1 MAKLGSEVEVKC
13 PCCSAT
19 LVFDLNLKRVV
30 RHLEPE
36 RSDKPE
42 LSEAENILADE
53 KARREAL
60 FKQSVDAERTRGD
73 ALSKRFD
80 EALEQARKEPIERP
94 KWDFDLD

>member
-19 LVFDLNLKRVV
+19 LVFDLNLKRIV

-42 LSEAENILADE
+42 LSKAEKILADE
-53 KARREAL
+53 KTRREAL
-60 FKQSVDAERTRGD
+60 FKQSVDAEKTRGD

-80 EALEQARKEPIERP
+80 DALEQARKEPVARQ